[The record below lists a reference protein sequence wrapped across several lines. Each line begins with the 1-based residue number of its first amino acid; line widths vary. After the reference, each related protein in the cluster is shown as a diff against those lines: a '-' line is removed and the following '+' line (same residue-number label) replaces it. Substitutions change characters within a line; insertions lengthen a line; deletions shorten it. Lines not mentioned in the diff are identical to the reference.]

1 MAHNGY
7 RRRGSIG
14 GALILIA
21 AGIFFLILN
30 LHPDLDAWSIVRR
43 YWPVL
48 LIAIGLGYIWDA
60 LMDRRYSEPNA
71 PRHHSATP
79 IAVLIILIFF
89 CFAVWHGRN
98 SRPVQHDAQS
108 VSLQGVQS
116 VTANIDIPAGSLDV
130 AGGASVNQL
139 LNADFDY
146 HESDGEPRVEYEVS
160 GGHGDLSITQENK
173 MHLHFATSRN
183 DWQLRFADNVPMDLN
198 VQIGAGSSNF
208 RMQGLGVKNLDVQA
222 GVGQMNLDLTGP
234 RKSDLHVD
242 IHGGVGSA
250 VIRLPKD
257 VGVRVHASGGIG
269 SVSPHGLTREG
280 DDYVNDALGKTP
292 ATIDLTIEGGIGSV
306 SLRTDE

>member
-1 MAHNGY
+1 MPQNGY
-7 RRRGSIG
+7 KRRGSIG
-14 GALILIA
+14 GALIVIA
-21 AGIFFLILN
+21 VGIFFLIIN

-60 LMDRRYSEPNA
+60 LMDRRYSDPNA
-71 PRHHSATP
+71 PRHRSGGSVA
-79 IAVLIILIFF
+79 ALIILIVFGI
-89 CFAVWHGRN
+89 AVWHGRY
-98 SRPVQHDAQS
+98 SRPSLHDSQE
-108 VSLQGVQS
+108 VSLQGAQS
-116 VTANIDIPAGSLDV
+116 VTANIDIPSGSLDV
-130 AGGASVNQL
+130 AGGASANQL
-139 LNADFDY
+139 LNANFDY
-146 HESDGEPRVEYEVS
+146 HESDGQPRIEYEVS

-183 DWQLRFADNVPMDLN
+183 DWQLRFADNVPMDMN

-208 RMQGLGVKNLDVQA
+208 RLQGLSVKNLDVQT
-222 GVGQMNLDLTGP
+222 GVGQLDLDLTGP

-242 IHGGVGSA
+242 IHGGVGEA

-280 DDYVNDALGKTP
+280 DDYVNAALGKTP
-292 ATIDLTIEGGIGSV
+292 AAIDLTIEGGIGSV
-306 SLRTDE
+306 SLRTDD

>member
-1 MAHNGY
+1 MAQNGY
-7 RRRGSIG
+7 KRRGSIG
-14 GALILIA
+14 GALIVIA
-21 AGIFFLILN
+21 LGIFFLIIN

-48 LIAIGLGYIWDA
+48 LIAVGVGYMWDA

-71 PRHHSATP
+71 PRHHSGTP

-89 CFAVWHGRN
+89 GFAVWHGRN
-98 SRPVQHDAQS
+98 SRPVQHDTQS
-108 VSLQGVQS
+108 VSLQGAQS

-130 AGGASVNQL
+130 AGGASATEL
-139 LNADFDY
+139 LNANFDY
-146 HESDGEPRVEYEVS
+146 HEADGQPRVEYEVS
-160 GGHGDLSITQENK
+160 GDHGDLSITQENK
-173 MHLHFATSRN
+173 THLHFATSRN
-183 DWQLRFADNVPMDLN
+183 DWQLRFADNVPMDMN
-198 VQIGAGSSNF
+198 VQIGAGSSNL
-208 RMQGLGVKNLDVQA
+208 RLQGLGVKNLEVQA

-269 SVSPHGLTREG
+269 SVSPHGLTRDG
-280 DDYVNDALGKTP
+280 DDYVNNALGKTP

-306 SLRTDE
+306 NLRTDE